1 MLSHL
6 TTNYCT
12 FSVWELRL
20 ESFTLYSMWR
30 SEADLP
36 LPPVTETHDDP
47 RSPKGI
53 PTDMVLASFPL
64 NVHSL
69 RLLIPWRNCERICT
83 IPTPRASSLLP
94 LDL

>member
-1 MLSHL
+1 
-6 TTNYCT
+6 
-12 FSVWELRL
+12 
-20 ESFTLYSMWR
+20 MWR

-36 LPPVTETHDDP
+36 LPPVFRTHNDP

-64 NVHSL
+64 NVHRL
-69 RLLIPWRNCERICT
+69 RLLIPWRNCERICA
-83 IPTPRASSLLP
+83 IPAPRTSSLPL